1 MSVDLAAI
9 RGKIADTLT
18 TMGAFNHVDAYE
30 QTSRTNSEMPL
41 AQVWLDGAEQPAPGE
56 PRGAFGSYTH
66 SFSWRLRCYLP
77 LDEDD
82 AGQAAA
88 DTLTIGLFAAFNDA
102 ANPLAVSGLV
112 DSWTL
117 LRVEP
122 IPLIPDDP
130 SKRRALLV
138 EGTLITE
145 AHG

>member
-1 MSVDLAAI
+1 MSIDIDAIGEKIVETLATISRMNLVDPYE
-9 RGKIADTLT
+9 LT
-18 TMGAFNHVDAYE
+18 R
-30 QTSRTNSEMPL
+30 RTNSEMPL
-41 AQVWLDGAEQPAPGE
+41 AQVWFDSAEQPAQGE
-56 PRGAFGSYTH
+56 PRGPFGSYTC

-77 LDEDD
+77 LDEDE
-82 AGQAAA
+82 AGQAEAR
-88 DTLTIGLFAAFNDA
+88 TLTVELLATFNDA

-117 LRVEP
+117 LRAEV